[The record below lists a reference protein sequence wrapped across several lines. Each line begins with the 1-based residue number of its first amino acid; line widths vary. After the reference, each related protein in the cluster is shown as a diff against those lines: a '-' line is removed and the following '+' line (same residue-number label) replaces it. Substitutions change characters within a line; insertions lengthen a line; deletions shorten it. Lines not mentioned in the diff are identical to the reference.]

1 MYLYQK
7 YISTVTGSKLELQKN
22 RESKQ
27 LFKIKLPEIY
37 RGQYYLFESQF
48 LEGIMYWK
56 LRPIREYQHFL
67 KFEVLLLIHQPNI
80 IF

>member
-1 MYLYQK
+1 MEMTNYNNIVQCKAKVTRLIRTMYLYQK
-7 YISTVTGSKLELQKN
+7 YISTVTGSKLELQKK

-48 LEGIMYWK
+48 LEGIMY
-56 LRPIREYQHFL
+56 
-67 KFEVLLLIHQPNI
+67 
-80 IF
+80 